1 MFKVLINV
9 LGHLEARSVPLHPEA
24 NAICPNIF
32 SPQNRELKQVKVKHG
47 QTFFNVYSHFTPMVE
62 VTPDVLGRTVCFY

>member
-1 MFKVLINV
+1 MFKVFNV
-9 LGHLEARSVPLHPEA
+9 YGNLKDRSVPLLQEA
-24 NAICPNIF
+24 RTICPNIF
-32 SPQNRELKQVKVKHG
+32 SPQNRELKQVKVKHR